1 MIEIL
6 AHRGCWDTKMVKGNT
21 LEAFKLA
28 WNLGYGIE
36 TDVRDVGGE
45 VVIEHDPFGV
55 GKIKLEDV
63 FKICDKKLT
72 IALNIKS
79 DGLAERI
86 RDLILKY
93 QIKKYFVF
101 DMSIPDTLE
110 YVRNNLILF
119 RRISDLEPNVIFLGE
134 NGYWK
139 DELVRDICLDDIIE
153 LNEINLPVCV
163 VSPELHN
170 RKPFSKKII
179 DNLKKI
185 SKEKKLYICTD
196 KPKYYD

>member
-63 FKICDKKLT
+63 FKIYVQSK
-72 IALNIKS
+72 
-79 DGLAERI
+79 GERI
-86 RDLILKY
+86 SNFSIVHRLEGLLRCNPDPNQEKLDALLEHDFIDGEGITDLLQFVDYNIC
-93 QIKKYFVF
+93 IKA
-101 DMSIPDTLE
+101 DSMSHFIITT
-110 YVRNNLILF
+110 
-119 RRISDLEPNVIFLGE
+119 NVLCKHK
-134 NGYWK
+134 W
-139 DELVRDICLDDIIE
+139 RA
-153 LNEINLPVCV
+153 
-163 VSPELHN
+163 H
-170 RKPFSKKII
+170 
-179 DNLKKI
+179 
-185 SKEKKLYICTD
+185 
-196 KPKYYD
+196 